1 MRCCHRVDSRR
12 FCKQLERLE
21 KSERSNLRHETFES
35 EKLNLRQKLETF
47 ESEILEVD
55 EKLERF
61 LKMESPP
68 KVNVRESTV
77 NGAGLGLFADETFEK
92 NEIVTLYP
100 GTVYS
105 PGDTGVFLTSF
116 RNNYIL
122 RRNDGYTVDGK
133 PFGLSGMIYRDIV
146 GRDALN
152 ANVSWIEDH
161 GKSFGL
167 GHRVNTTKEE
177 EFTNLVYVEIKIP
190 RDLLEKNHR
199 TMYPKLVNAVYSNE
213 NLTTSPYFT
222 RSIALVTLQPVLIG
236 DEFFV
241 SYDFIATPTV
251 RDGL

>member
-68 KVNVRESTV
+68 KVSVRESTV

-152 ANVSWIEDH
+152 ANVSWLEDH

-177 EFTNLVYVEIKIP
+177 EFTNLVYVEIEIP
-190 RDLLEKNHR
+190 RVLLEKNHR

-222 RSIALVTLQPVLIG
+222 RSIALVTLQPVSIG

-241 SYDFIATPTV
+241 SYDFIATPSV

>member
-1 MRCCHRVDSRR
+1 MRCFHRVHSRR

-161 GKSFGL
+161 RKSFGL

-177 EFTNLVYVEIKIP
+177 EFTNLVYVEIEIP
-190 RDLLEKNHR
+190 RDLLEKN
-199 TMYPKLVNAVYSNE
+199 
-213 NLTTSPYFT
+213 
-222 RSIALVTLQPVLIG
+222 LQGWSLC
-236 DEFFV
+236 
-241 SYDFIATPTV
+241 DFATAFIV
-251 RDGL
+251 CDV

>member
-68 KVNVRESTV
+68 KVSVRESTV

-152 ANVSWIEDH
+152 ANVSWLEDH

-177 EFTNLVYVEIKIP
+177 EFTNLVYVEIEIP
-190 RDLLEKNHR
+190 RVLLEKNHR

-222 RSIALVTLQPVLIG
+222 RSIALVTLQPVSIG

-241 SYDFIATPTV
+241 SYDFIATPSV
-251 RDGL
+251 WDGL